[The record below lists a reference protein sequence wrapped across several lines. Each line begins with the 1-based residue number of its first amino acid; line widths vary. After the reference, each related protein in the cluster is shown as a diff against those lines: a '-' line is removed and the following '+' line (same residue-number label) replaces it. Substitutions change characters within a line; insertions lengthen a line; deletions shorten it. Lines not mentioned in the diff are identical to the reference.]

1 MAIKHVGRMINNRR
15 KVVVA
20 YRVVPNEP
28 ENCVVVTTENL
39 EAADHDALIK
49 SVESDAG
56 QQADEF
62 AEVMTRT
69 RLSDGRNML
78 AAFHTTGKMVKVP
91 SKDVEMTPDLRNVIN
106 LSELNNIIAQ
116 QKGVTV
122 NDLALQDPTPKRTAA
137 QEVSDRQ
144 VVTEVVDF
152 DKQPQPTTTSVPQ
165 AAPLTDADIAAQYRS
180 DADRLSKEA
189 AVLRRQ
195 AEDLVPTKKKVA
207 KKTTASG
214 QE

>member
-1 MAIKHVGRMINNRR
+1 MAIKHVGRMVNNQR

-20 YRVVPNEP
+20 YRVVPGEP

-49 SVESDAG
+49 AVESDAG

-78 AAFHTTGKMVKVP
+78 AAFHTTGKMVKV
-91 SKDVEMTPDLRNVIN
+91 SSADVEMTPDLRNVIN
-106 LSELNNIIAQ
+106 LSELNEIIAQ

-122 NDLALQDPTPKRTAA
+122 NDLALQDPTPKKTTA
-137 QEVSDRQ
+137 QEVADRQ

-152 DKQPQPTTTSVPQ
+152 DKVEPAPTET
-165 AAPLTDADIAAQYRS
+165 APLTDADLAAQYRS

-189 AVLRRQ
+189 AALRRQ
-195 AEDLVPTKKKVA
+195 AEELVPTKKKVV

-214 QE
+214 